1 MKQTTRRPA
10 QHPPKLALL
19 GGFCLVVKGSSVSLP
34 IHAQRVLAYLSLMQP
49 RTQPGHPR
57 SGLAERLWSNV
68 PVDRSN
74 ASLRT
79 ALWRIRQA
87 DKQLVR
93 ASRDTVQL
101 GEKVEVD
108 VWRCIAQASRL
119 LADARDLQP
128 RDTQVETLR
137 GDLLPGLEEDW
148 LLLERERI
156 RQIQIHALE
165 ALARRLCTL
174 GRRLEA
180 IEAAYAAIGAE
191 PFRESAHAA
200 LIDIFIAEGNVAQAR
215 RHLDRYSSLLWAELG
230 LRPSAALTGRIALH
244 APSRSSR
251 PGDQFHG
258 SQLNYSGRIAARG
271 TGGEDDDAVCGRP
284 DGRGD
289 AVAVQG

>member
-1 MKQTTRRPA
+1 MKKQATRRPT
-10 QHPPKLALL
+10 HNSPKLALL

-34 IHAQRVLAYLSLMQP
+34 IHAQRVLAYLSLSQP

-57 SGLAERLWSNV
+57 PGLAERLWSDV
-68 PVDRSN
+68 PADRSY

-87 DKQLVR
+87 DKQLVL

-108 VWRCIAQASRL
+108 VRRCIAQANRVL
-119 LADARDLQP
+119 TDGRDLQP
-128 RDTQVETLR
+128 QDTRVETLR
-137 GDLLPGLEEDW
+137 GELLPAWEEDW
-148 LLLERERI
+148 LLLERERV

-200 LIDIFIAEGNVAQAR
+200 LIDILLAEGNAAQAR
-215 RHLDRYSSLLWAELG
+215 HHLDRYSSLLWAQLG
-230 LRPSAALTGRIALH
+230 LRPSASLIGRVPPQA
-244 APSRSSR
+244 A
-251 PGDQFHG
+251 
-258 SQLNYSGRIAARG
+258 SQPPWPTNPTARNTVSETDPWPVAAVR
-271 TGGEDDDAVCGRP
+271 
-284 DGRGD
+284 
-289 AVAVQG
+289 